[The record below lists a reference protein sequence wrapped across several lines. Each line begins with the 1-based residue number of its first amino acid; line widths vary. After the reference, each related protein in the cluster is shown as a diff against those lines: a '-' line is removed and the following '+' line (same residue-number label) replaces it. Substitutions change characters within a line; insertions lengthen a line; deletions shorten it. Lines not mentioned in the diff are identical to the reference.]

1 MRVIPPTTVTD
12 AMLVSSTAPEP
23 GAGETAWSAATNY
36 SIGTEAIRTTTH
48 KVYTCKVAG
57 VDAGTPETTPLRWEE
72 TRPTNKWAMFQTDR
86 NVQTVLASP
95 LTVAIA
101 PGKRINS
108 VGIVGLESNTVTV
121 ELTIGAT
128 VHFTKTVNTLLRN
141 TLTWT
146 DYLFGAFRYQE
157 SIVMFDLP
165 PITGATLTITITGGT
180 CKCAGVFFNMNV
192 YMGRILKG
200 AKVDSDNFS
209 KFERDPYGTLS
220 TLIPKRT
227 VPKHAYTLLVENERV
242 ETLRALKK
250 TLNAVSALWSGLDDK
265 KEDPRFESL
274 LCVGVYR
281 AFPLNFEH
289 TEHTLV
295 DLQLEEM

>member
-23 GAGETAWSAATNY
+23 GAGEIAWVSGTTYA
-36 SIGTEAIRTTTH
+36 IGDERILVSTH
-48 KVYTCKVAG
+48 KVYTRRTAG
-57 VDAGTPETTPLRWEE
+57 AGTIPPNLDPTNWLE
-72 TRPTNKWAMFQTDR
+72 TRPTNKWSMFQTDR
-86 NVQTVLASP
+86 NQQTVIASP
-95 LTVAIA
+95 LTVVINL
-101 PGKRINS
+101 PKRINS
-108 VGIVGLESNTVTV
+108 VGIVGLEGNAVTV
-121 ELTIGAT
+121 ELKVGAT
-128 VHFTKTVNTLLRN
+128 VYFTRTVNTLLRN

-157 SIVMFDLP
+157 SLVMFDLP
-165 PITGATLTITITGGT
+165 PVTGATLTITITGGT

-227 VPKHAYTLLVENERV
+227 VPKHAYTLLVQNDRV

-250 TLNAVSALWSGLDDK
+250 TMNAVSGLYSGLDDK
-265 KEDPRFESL
+265 SEDPRYESL

-281 AFPLNFEH
+281 GFSFNFEH
-289 TEHTLV
+289 TNHTLV